1 MKNSNDILATFP
13 QIMENVKQKEPI
25 VQAITNFVTVNDC
38 ANIILASGASPTMAH
53 EPEEVEEVAA
63 VVQGLVMNMGT
74 MDDTKAMLL
83 AGKKANEVGVPVV
96 LDPVAVGATKLRR
109 DGGKQLLD
117 TVKFAVI
124 RGNTSEIKHLAVG
137 TGSTRGVDAAEA
149 DKITEQNYKEFGYLA
164 RALARKTG
172 AVIAIS
178 GVIDIIASG
187 ERVFAIRNGDAM
199 MSRITGSGCML
210 TALLGAYCGGNP
222 DRILEATICAVSLMG
237 VSGEIARQ
245 KTDAQQAGTL
255 TFRTHLVDQ
264 ISLTDAQTL
273 QQRAKLEELEL
284 PEKATKENMKLY
296 AITDRAW
303 LNGRTLADV
312 TEEVLQAGATFLQ
325 IREKALDH
333 EIFLKEAKELAIL
346 AKKYHVPFVVNDNIE
361 IALACGAD
369 GVHVGQSDIV
379 GKNVREMIGKDKIL
393 GISANTVETAI
404 KAEQSGADYIGVGA
418 VFHTDTK
425 KDAQSLTNAE
435 LLAICKA
442 VNIPV
447 VAIGGIN
454 AENIMQLKG
463 SGIDG
468 VSVIS
473 AIFAKENPAEAT
485 KTLLAKAEVML
496 AE

>member
-74 MDDTKAMLL
+74 MEDTKAMLL

-137 TGSTRGVDAAEA
+137 TGSTRGVDAAEE

-312 TEEVLQAGATFLQ
+312 TEE
-325 IREKALDH
+325 LDH
-333 EIFLKEAKELAIL
+333 ETFLKEAKEVSAL
-346 AKKYHVPFVVNDNIE
+346 AKKYRVPFVVNDNIE

-485 KTLLAKAEVML
+485 KALLAKAEAML